1 MTSREKIN
9 LLRQAVH
16 DGERLDVL
24 LNKAEHFYEQARR
37 ATSLWGCERVSG
49 GPRRDKVQ
57 DSVCKLQTEFERF
70 KGLAEA
76 YQQETCRALAAINAL
91 ELPAHRTVL
100 TLRYFGGLDWEQI
113 AKRMEKSR
121 EALTYPAKSESI
133 DKSAQMRYDNGD
145 VGKPTRIEIR
155 LLKKKKLQRFC

>member
-1 MTSREKIN
+1 MNSREKIN

-24 LNKAEHFYEQARR
+24 LNKAEHFSANERR
-37 ATSLWGCERVSG
+37 ANFPSGPQRVYG

-113 AKRMEKSR
+113 AERMGKSR
-121 EALTYPAKSESI
+121 DAVIKLHGRAL
-133 DKSAQMRYDNGD
+133 Q
-145 VGKPTRIEIR
+145 
-155 LLKKKKLQRFC
+155 KLEF

>member
-1 MTSREKIN
+1 MISREKIN

-49 GPRRDKVQ
+49 GPMRDKVQ
-57 DSVCKLQTEFERF
+57 DSVCRLQTEFERF
-70 KGLAEA
+70 QGLAEA
-76 YQQETCRALAAINAL
+76 YQQETCRALTAINAL

-113 AKRMEKSR
+113 AVRMNKSR
-121 EALTYPAKSESI
+121 DAVIKLHGRAL
-133 DKSAQMRYDNGD
+133 Q
-145 VGKPTRIEIR
+145 
-155 LLKKKKLQRFC
+155 KLEL